1 MVSENLSI
9 QDVGT
14 GELLNV
20 SLLLVLGI
28 IIAIVANFFIKKL
41 ANVTIYP
48 WIRKSHPDLYKRAVS
63 GVNLTATVIQWII
76 IILFLFQ
83 ILSIFHIYLLEEI
96 LAASINF
103 LPKVAIAFLIVIVGL
118 IITSILSRKI
128 SDLDFKHSALLSKF
142 FQQYL

>member
-41 ANVTIYP
+41 AFI
-48 WIRKSHPDLYKRAVS
+48 
-63 GVNLTATVIQWII
+63 
-76 IILFLFQ
+76 
-83 ILSIFHIYLLEEI
+83 
-96 LAASINF
+96 
-103 LPKVAIAFLIVIVGL
+103 
-118 IITSILSRKI
+118 
-128 SDLDFKHSALLSKF
+128 
-142 FQQYL
+142 